1 MRVPDPDE
9 RNGSSAL
16 PASDLH
22 QLGDGVGMRPLE
34 TQSHGLF
41 LVARTL
47 EMFDKVCWHSAAR
60 LTLSEQDMKAWLS

>member
-34 TQSHGLF
+34 AQSHGLL

-47 EMFDKVCWHSAAR
+47 EMFDKVFFRHSAAR
-60 LTLSEQDMKAWLS
+60 PDLH

>member
-1 MRVPDPDE
+1 MRVSDPDE

-16 PASDLH
+16 SASDLH

-34 TQSHGLF
+34 AQSHSLL

-47 EMFDKVCWHSAAR
+47 EIFDKVCWQSAAR
-60 LTLSEQDMKAWLS
+60 LTLSEQDIKA